1 MASKMR
7 YATTSI
13 RPSIY
18 FYSTVCSL
26 TGVLCGEC
34 RQVFVNGDVGL
45 RPRDF
50 GRLHPELLDAEENGR
65 RALQRSYW
73 ASERLGQCGSHGVHE
88 SVGSG
93 YCIRI
98 ISSIS

>member
-1 MASKMR
+1 M
-7 YATTSI
+7 
-13 RPSIY
+13 
-18 FYSTVCSL
+18 
-26 TGVLCGEC
+26 
-34 RQVFVNGDVGL
+34 FVNGDVGL

-65 RALQRSYW
+65 RALQRSYGP
-73 ASERLGQCGSHGVHE
+73 SERLGQCGSHGVHE
-88 SVGSG
+88 SVGAG